1 MNGSEDTEFC
11 KTCSSSK
18 NSDDEEEAEDTVN
31 EIGKLQNGGNSNN
44 STVESEKKE
53 ASGSVRQY
61 VRSKMPR
68 LRWTPDLHLCF
79 VHAVETLGGSE
90 KATPKL
96 VLQLMKTKGLSIA
109 HVKSH
114 LQMYRSKKMDSSNR
128 EQGLFMM
135 ESGDHHIY
143 NVSRLPMLQ
152 SFNSQS
158 PVISSGNLRY
168 DASLRRH
175 DNQAQYW
182 KWTLGRASNVGL
194 FGSVDTRR
202 SIIGSND
209 KYNSEE
215 CNLQV
220 RDSSFNGKATWW
232 TRHQSL
238 DEFQPLQGTRQI
250 RLKQTSVESN
260 LIIQF
265 QERCTYQANYLH
277 NAELPGHKDRR
288 NFEEAQNSWK
298 RKALDSNFGL
308 DLNLALKASP
318 SNDEFENMSTLDG
331 DEDVASSLSLSLSS
345 SPPSKQFGRLKD
357 GDIGRRKLHSRG
369 TSTLDLTL

>member
-1 MNGSEDTEFC
+1 MNGSHEDTEFC
-11 KTCSSSK
+11 KTCSSNK
-18 NSDDEEEAEDTVN
+18 KSDDEEEAEDTVN
-31 EIGKLQNGGNSNN
+31 ETGKLKNGGNSNN
-44 STVESEKKE
+44 STVESEKLKE

-96 VLQLMKTKGLSIA
+96 VLQLMKAKGLSIA

-114 LQMYRSKKMDSSNR
+114 LQMYRSKKMDSNNR

-143 NVSRLPMLQ
+143 NLSQLPMLQ
-152 SFNSQS
+152 SFNGQS
-158 PVISSGNLRY
+158 PFSSGNLRY
-168 DASLRRH
+168 GDASLRRH
-175 DNQAQYW
+175 DNQTQYW
-182 KWTLGRASNVGL
+182 KWTLGRASNVGVY
-194 FGSVDTRR
+194 GSVTSR
-202 SIIGSND
+202 SVIGSND

-238 DEFQPLQGTRQI
+238 DEFQPCQGTKQT
-250 RLKQTSVESN
+250 RLKQSSVESN

-265 QERCTYQANYLH
+265 QERGTYQGNYLH
-277 NAELPGHKDRR
+277 NAELPHEDWR
-288 NFEEAQNSWK
+288 NFQEAQNSRK

-308 DLNLALKASP
+308 DLNLALKAAP
-318 SNDEFENMSTLDG
+318 SNDEFENSTLDG
-331 DEDVASSLSLSLSS
+331 DEVASSLSLSLSS

-357 GDIGRRKLHSRG
+357 GDIGSRKLHSN
-369 TSTLDLTL
+369 TLDLTL